1 MKYECDIVKDL
12 MPLYIDDLLS
22 ENSKKFVEDHINS
35 CESCKNY
42 YDKLSSEIKIPVS
55 KEARF
60 SDLRPIEYLKSNL
73 SKKIIK
79 KVLGTT
85 LVIGLLVGAFL
96 FAQLYKLPV
105 EPQMIDFYVNDNYLM
120 MKYQEKGDILFSAGN
135 SWENDGTWTVNFSQT
150 PWERYIA
157 PLYRKE
163 NYNNDFM
170 RLDMVDKV
178 YDSNGNVLWEKKTK
192 KK

>member
-105 EPQMIDFYVNDNYLM
+105 DSQMIDFYVNDNYLM

-170 RLDMVDKV
+170 RLDKVNKV

>member
-1 MKYECDIVKDL
+1 MMKYECDIVKDL
-12 MPLYIDDLLS
+12 MPLYIDELL
-22 ENSKKFVEDHINS
+22 
-35 CESCKNY
+35 
-42 YDKLSSEIKIPVS
+42 SEIKIPVS

-135 SWENDGTWTVNFSQT
+135 SW
-150 PWERYIA
+150 
-157 PLYRKE
+157 
-163 NYNNDFM
+163 
-170 RLDMVDKV
+170 
-178 YDSNGNVLWEKKTK
+178 
-192 KK
+192 

>member
-1 MKYECDIVKDL
+1 MMKYECDIVKDL

-22 ENSKKFVEDHINS
+22 ENSKKIVENHINS

-96 FAQLYKLPV
+96 FANLYKMPV
-105 EPQMIDFYVNDNYLM
+105 DPQMIDFYVNDNYLM
-120 MKYQEKGDILFSAGN
+120 MKYQGKGDILFSAGN
-135 SWENDGTWTVNFSQT
+135 SWKNDGTWTVNFSQT

-170 RLDMVDKV
+170 RLDMVDKL
-178 YDSNGNVLWEKKTK
+178 YDSDGNVLWEKNK
-192 KK
+192 

>member
-22 ENSKKFVEDHINS
+22 ENSIIFVEEHINS
-35 CESCKNY
+35 CESCKDY
-42 YDKLSSEIKIPVS
+42 YEKLSSEIKIPVS
-55 KEARF
+55 KESRF
-60 SDLRPIEYLKSNL
+60 SDLKPIEYLKENL

-79 KVLGTT
+79 KVLATL
-85 LVIGLLVGAFL
+85 LVIGLCVGSFL
-96 FAQLYKLPV
+96 FAYLYKLPV
-105 EPQMIDFYVNDNYLM
+105 DPQMMEFYEKDNYLM
-120 MKYQEKGDILFSAGN
+120 MKYQEKGDILFSAGYGQ
-135 SWENDGTWTVNFSQT
+135 NDGTWTVNFSQT

-157 PLYRKE
+157 PLYKKE
-163 NYNNDFM
+163 NYNYDFM

-178 YDSNGNVLWEKKTK
+178 YDETGNVLWEKNTK

>member
-22 ENSKKFVEDHINS
+22 ENSKKIVENHINS

-163 NYNNDFM
+163 NYNNGFM

>member
-22 ENSKKFVEDHINS
+22 ENSKKFVEDHINN

-79 KVLGTT
+79 KVLAIV
-85 LVIGLLVGAFL
+85 LVVGLCVGAFL
-96 FAQLYKLPV
+96 FAKLYKLPV
-105 EPQMIDFYVNDNYLM
+105 DPQMIDFYVNDNYLM
-120 MKYQEKGDILFSAGN
+120 VKYQEKGDILFSADN
-135 SWENDGTWTVNFSQT
+135 SWENNGTWTVNFSQT

>member
-96 FAQLYKLPV
+96 FANLYKLPV
-105 EPQMIDFYVNDNYLM
+105 DHQMIDFYVNDNYLM
-120 MKYQEKGDILFSAGN
+120 MKYHEKGDILFSAGDA
-135 SWENDGTWTVNFSQT
+135 WKNDGTWTVNFSQP

>member
-105 EPQMIDFYVNDNYLM
+105 DPQMIDFYVNDNYLM

-135 SWENDGTWTVNFSQT
+135 SWKNDGTWTVNFSQT

>member
-105 EPQMIDFYVNDNYLM
+105 DPQMIDFYVNDNYLM

-192 KK
+192 KN

>member
-42 YDKLSSEIKIPVS
+42 YDKLSSEVKIPVS

-105 EPQMIDFYVNDNYLM
+105 DPQMIDFYVNDNYLM